1 MRTTTAATEF
11 QVPPN
16 VTGIEIDNE
25 KIKNIDELSDRE
37 LVQRLKNGDNDAWVY
52 VLIKAILPVVAGCTK
67 NGIPYKSILK
77 DKFLDTRDVYSDLF
91 MEMIYRR
98 KLDLY
103 YYGCP
108 LIKWMRIYVKNI
120 ILGYCKKIPSHVSDE
135 CLKYV
140 SISKTAIREIA
151 EVSEFSFAELWRESP
166 MRAYVFLLKSQ
177 ESYSSEEI
185 KDCLGLTSSNNVDQ
199 YYRRAKQDLK
209 NFIKKNSGDAQ

>member
-11 QVPPN
+11 QMPPN

-52 VLIKAILPVVAGCTK
+52 VLLKAILPVVAGCTK

-151 EVSEFSFAELWRESP
+151 EVSEFSFAELWRKNP
-166 MRAYVFLLKSQ
+166 MRAYVFLLKNLDC
-177 ESYSSEEI
+177 YSSEEI
-185 KDCLGLTSSNNVDQ
+185 KNFLNMSSNNSVDQ
-199 YYRRAKQDLK
+199 CYKRAKEDMAELITQY
-209 NFIKKNSGDAQ
+209 SGEEK